1 MTQTQVPPL
10 SEEFLTDGYP
20 APWALTDEHR
30 EWQKAVRAFCESDV
44 APGAAERSIHS
55 RFEPDLVSS
64 IGRLG
69 TFGLLVP
76 EEYGGQGADLRTLC
90 LAAEE
95 VATVDSSLAVTVHVQ
110 AISVALLHHLA
121 SDRPDLLQRVLPAAC
136 AGETFV
142 SFGLTEP
149 SGGSDAGTIATRA
162 RRDGDDWVINGS
174 KQFITN
180 SGTPFS
186 RYVILFAA
194 TGEAVTGKD
203 AGGRAPVSAFLVPLD
218 APGVTVGSLYPKM
231 GWRSSDTHPLFFD
244 DVRVPADALLGTEGH
259 GYREALR
266 FLTWARFPIAAM
278 STGLA
283 RGCLTDTLRFVNG
296 RRSFGQPLGSHQSVA
311 FQIADI
317 AMLASTARIMTYD
330 GAWKYDNGL
339 PIERE
344 AATAKLLASE
354 AANKAAYIAT
364 GLQGGYGFMQDGAA
378 TRHYMDARILTIGEG
393 TSEVQRMLIARGLG
407 LPV

>member
-1 MTQTQVPPL
+1 MTQTALPAL
-10 SEEFLTDGYP
+10 TEEFLTDGYA
-20 APWALTDEHR
+20 APWALTEEHR
-30 EWQKAVRAFCESDV
+30 QWQKSVRAFCEASV
-44 APGAAERSIHS
+44 APGAAERSVNS
-55 RFEPDLVSS
+55 RFDPDLVAA

-69 TFGLLVP
+69 AFGLLVP
-76 EEYGGQGADLRTLC
+76 EAHGGEGADLRTLF

-110 AISVALLHHLA
+110 AISVALLVHLA
-121 SDRPDLLQRVLPAAC
+121 ADRADLLDEVLPGAC
-136 AGETFV
+136 RGETFI

-149 SGGSDAGTIATRA
+149 SGGSDAGNIATRA
-162 RRDGDDWVINGS
+162 RRDGDDWLINGA

-186 RYVILFAA
+186 RYVILFAS
-194 TGEAVTGKD
+194 TGEPA
-203 AGGRAPVSAFLVPLD
+203 AGRAPVSAFLVPLD
-218 APGVTVGSLYPKM
+218 APGVTVGPPYPKM

-244 DVRVPADALLGTEGH
+244 DVRVPATALLGTEGR
-259 GYREALR
+259 GYREALK

-283 RGCLTDTLRFVNG
+283 RGCLTDTLRFVNE
-296 RRSFGQPLGSHQSVA
+296 RESFGRPLGQHQSVA

-317 AMLASTARIMTYD
+317 AMLASTARVMTYD
-330 GAWKYDNGL
+330 GAWKYDQGL

-364 GLQGGYGFMQDGAA
+364 GLQGGYGFMADGAA

-407 LPV
+407 LSV

>member
-1 MTQTQVPPL
+1 MTRTDNPV
-10 SEEFLTDGYP
+10 SEEFLADGY
-20 APWALTDEHR
+20 ATPWALTDEHR
-30 EWQKAVRAFCESDV
+30 QWQQAVRDFCERSV
-44 APGAAERSIHS
+44 APGAAERSINS
-55 RFEPDLVSS
+55 RFDPDLVAS

-69 TFGLLVP
+69 AFGLLVP
-76 EEYGGQGADLRTLC
+76 DKYGGEGADLRTLC

-110 AISVALLHHLA
+110 AISVALLAHLGA
-121 SDRPDLLQRVLPAAC
+121 DRPDLLSGLLPSAC
-136 AGETFV
+136 TGETFI

-149 SGGSDAGTIATRA
+149 TGGSDAGTIATRA
-162 RRDGDDWVINGS
+162 RWDGADWVINGS

-186 RYVILFAA
+186 KYVILFAA
-194 TGEAVTGKD
+194 TGEP
-203 AGGRAPVSAFLVPLD
+203 AGGRSPVSAFLVPLD
-218 APGVTVGSLYPKM
+218 AAGVTVGPRYPKM

-244 DVRVPADALLGTEGH
+244 EVRVPADALLGTEGR

-283 RGCLTDTLRFVNG
+283 RGCLTDTLRFVNE
-296 RRSFGQPLGSHQSVA
+296 RRSFGKPLGNHQAVA

-317 AMLASTARIMTYD
+317 AMLASTARVMTYD
-330 GAWKYDNGL
+330 GAWKYDNGM

-364 GLQGGYGFMQDGAA
+364 QLQGGYGFMEDGAA

-407 LPV
+407 LSV